1 MNSDCPVFEPEA
13 LLRVEEVYRR
23 QLDVEPSDMV
33 ARVSLAWCLFMRA
46 LHRAGQESVIQSIT
60 LSGRKE
66 SVESTPTPGAVPDA
80 GSILKDCLH
89 QTIAVLQLSGNP
101 QDRTDVRR
109 LQSLVRLSG
118 GEQAVSN
125 AEEEAARILCAVT
138 REILEQAAPPRR
150 RVRRMA
156 GS

>member
-1 MNSDCPVFEPEA
+1 
-13 LLRVEEVYRR
+13 
-23 QLDVEPSDMV
+23 
-33 ARVSLAWCLFMRA
+33 MRA
-46 LHRAGQESVIQSIT
+46 LHRAGQESVIQAIT
-60 LSGRKE
+60 LSGRTE
-66 SVESTPTPGAVPDA
+66 AAEDGSRPSIGPDA

-101 QDRTDVRR
+101 QDRTDVCR

-118 GEQAVSN
+118 GEQAVSD
-125 AEEEAARILCAVT
+125 AEEEAARILYAVT

-150 RVRRMA
+150 RVRRVA

>member
-1 MNSDCPVFEPEA
+1 MNSDCDVFVPEA

-23 QLDVEPSDMV
+23 RLDVEPSDMV

-46 LHRAGQESVIQSIT
+46 LHRAGQESVIQAITITGRTEPAEDSSPPSIGT
-60 LSGRKE
+60 
-66 SVESTPTPGAVPDA
+66 DA

-101 QDRTDVRR
+101 QDRTAVRR

-118 GEQAVSN
+118 GEKAVSD
-125 AEEEAARILCAVT
+125 AEEEAARILYAVT
-138 REILEQAAPPRR
+138 REILEQTAPPRR
-150 RVRRMA
+150 RVRRVA